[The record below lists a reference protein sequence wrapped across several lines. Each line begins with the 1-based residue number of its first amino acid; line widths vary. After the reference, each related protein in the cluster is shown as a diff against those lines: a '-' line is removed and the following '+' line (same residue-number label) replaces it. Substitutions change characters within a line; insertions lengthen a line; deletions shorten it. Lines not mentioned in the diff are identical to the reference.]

1 MHDDI
6 IAVVHAKFG
15 QDLARSTLSQW
26 IKQGDAIEAQFNATG
41 SNEAKRARPTKNPKL
56 EQALFLWY
64 KSHETR
70 GSPISGEVLTA
81 KAKELAARPELEVTE
96 GFKCSCSSSV

>member
-1 MHDDI
+1 M
-6 IAVVHAKFG
+6 
-15 QDLARSTLSQW
+15 
-26 IKQGDAIEAQFNATG
+26 TG
-41 SNEAKRARPTKNPKL
+41 SNEAKRARPAKNPTL

-64 KSHETR
+64 KSYEAR

-81 KAKELAARPELEVTE
+81 KAKELAARPELEIPE